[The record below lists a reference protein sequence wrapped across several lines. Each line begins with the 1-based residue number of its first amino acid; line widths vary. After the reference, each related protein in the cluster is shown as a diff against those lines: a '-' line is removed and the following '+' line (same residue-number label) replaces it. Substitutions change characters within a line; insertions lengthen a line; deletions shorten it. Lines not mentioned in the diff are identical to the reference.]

1 MKNNEEL
8 IEGLKKSSIEL
19 DDGVSI
25 ERAEVVLSQAKEQ
38 GVNACVILYVN
49 GDPVRLYSLFE
60 DVDDW
65 YQKAVGMKKQQ
76 WNEKKRRVM
85 QEYEEENERYRLAQ
99 IAEYEGKIP
108 EFVERGKKY
117 MYPQKM
123 KDWAEFVDKVVHTF
137 PSRVRPQAVDDALN
151 VMELLRMGVSYDDV
165 YKVLWQLHPDDV
177 TPARNMVL
185 NYSKYGPDF
194 IIEKFPELY
203 KTNKEYVDKLVA
215 ENEGYASQ
223 PGNGE

>member
-8 IEGLKKSSIEL
+8 IENLKRSSIEL
-19 DDGVSI
+19 DEGISL

-38 GVNACVILYVN
+38 GVNACVVLYISGN
-49 GDPVRLYSLFE
+49 PVRLYSLFE

-76 WNEKKRRVM
+76 WNELKRQMDQRFAKEDEM
-85 QEYEEENERYRLAQ
+85 YRLAQ
-99 IAEYEGKIP
+99 IAEFEGRIP

-123 KDWAEFVDKVVHTF
+123 NDWAECVDKVVHTF
-137 PSRVRPQAVDDALN
+137 PSRVSPQAVDDALN

-165 YKVLWQLHPDDV
+165 YRVLWQLHPDDV

-194 IIEKFPELY
+194 IMNKFPELY
-203 KTNKEYVDKLVA
+203 EKNKQYIDGLVA
-215 ENEGYASQ
+215 ENAKYQSQ
-223 PGNGE
+223 PGA

>member
-8 IEGLKKSSIEL
+8 IENLKRSSIEL
-19 DDGVSI
+19 EEGISL

-38 GVNACVILYVN
+38 GVNACVVLYISGN
-49 GDPVRLYSLFE
+49 PVRLYSLFE

-76 WNEKKRRVM
+76 WNELKRQMDQRFAKEDEM
-85 QEYEEENERYRLAQ
+85 YRLAQ
-99 IAEYEGKIP
+99 IAEFEGRIP

-123 KDWAEFVDKVVHTF
+123 NDWAEFVDKVVHTF

-165 YKVLWQLHPDDV
+165 YRVLWQLHPDDV

-194 IIEKFPELY
+194 IMKKFPELY
-203 KTNKEYVDKLVA
+203 EKNKQYIDGLVA
-215 ENEGYASQ
+215 ENAKYQSQ
-223 PGNGE
+223 PGA

>member
-8 IEGLKKSSIEL
+8 IENLKRSSIEL
-19 DDGVSI
+19 DEGISL

-38 GVNACVILYVN
+38 GVNACVVLYISGN
-49 GDPVRLYSLFE
+49 PVRLYSLFE

-76 WNEKKRRVM
+76 WNELKRQMDQRFAKEDEM
-85 QEYEEENERYRLAQ
+85 YRLAQ
-99 IAEYEGKIP
+99 IAEFEGRIP

-123 KDWAEFVDKVVHTF
+123 NDWAEFVDKVVHTF

-165 YKVLWQLHPDDV
+165 YRVLWQLHPDDV

-194 IIEKFPELY
+194 IMKKFPELY
-203 KTNKEYVDKLVA
+203 EKNKQYIDGLVA
-215 ENEGYASQ
+215 ENAKYQSQ
-223 PGNGE
+223 PGA